1 MPDFSPAADAYLDRL
16 ANELRGV
23 REPLG
28 GDIWSGIAEELDGLP
43 DSDARSRIAE
53 LGDPSFIAREARN
66 AVDVGTIGDTTSAGY
81 TTVAAQ
87 RPPLSESRGLAVLGA
102 IALGVGGFAVPFVG
116 WVVGVVLVWMSSLW
130 RTREKVIATVGP
142 VVTLILA
149 AVVSHTINGWAA
161 VSETENPLVPV
172 IGDIAM
178 SSVIGAL
185 LLNLIAMVWLLVKL
199 GRR

>member
-1 MPDFSPAADAYLDRL
+1 MPDFSPAADTYLDRL
-16 ANELRGV
+16 ANELRAV
-23 REPLG
+23 REPLR
-28 GDIWSGIAEELDGLP
+28 GDIWSGIAEELDGLAEA
-43 DSDARSRIAE
+43 DARSRIAE

-66 AVDVGTIGDTTSAGY
+66 AVDVGAVGDTRSAGY
-81 TTVAAQ
+81 TTVVAP

-142 VVTLILA
+142 VVVLVLA
-149 AVVSHTINGWAA
+149 AVVSHSINGWAA
-161 VSETENPLVPV
+161 LSETENPLVPV

-178 SSVIGAL
+178 SSVVGAL
-185 LLNLIAMVWLLVKL
+185 LLNVIAMVWLLVRL